1 MGYRL
6 SPIPTDNGAES
17 TPGWTKIQQMYKNVH
32 SNLTLELFFERNYV
46 ECGNGLVIKH
56 DRSIWLDIHKVLFL
70 RVYGSR

>member
-6 SPIPTDNGAES
+6 SRIPTDNDAES

-32 SNLTLELFFERNYV
+32 SNLTLELLFERTEA
-46 ECGNGLVIKH
+46 ECGNGLLIKH
-56 DRSIWLDIHKVLFL
+56 DRSIWLDICKVLFL